1 MPGIFFISGPC
12 GSGKSTFADAFAKH
26 LVQQTYQAVYV
37 IHGDDFHQGFV
48 QPEYKENLFVSG
60 RASDPVQW
68 EEILRFN
75 WDCIISTAGRVL
87 RQGFDVVI
95 DYVIEDELPR
105 VIELT
110 EIYHAFLC
118 YIVLTADTEE
128 IRRRLRNR
136 GDTDLVER
144 ALFLKKE
151 LEAMP
156 ENQGHLYNNTGK
168 ATEDMIREINPDH
181 YLIRKSPESRP

>member
-1 MPGIFFISGPC
+1 M
-12 GSGKSTFADAFAKH
+12 
-26 LVQQTYQAVYV
+26 
-37 IHGDDFHQGFV
+37 
-48 QPEYKENLFVSG
+48 
-60 RASDPVQW
+60 
-68 EEILRFN
+68 
-75 WDCIISTAGRVL
+75 L
-87 RQGFDVVI
+87 RQGLDVVI

-105 VIELT
+105 VIELA
-110 EIYHAFLC
+110 EIYHAFFC